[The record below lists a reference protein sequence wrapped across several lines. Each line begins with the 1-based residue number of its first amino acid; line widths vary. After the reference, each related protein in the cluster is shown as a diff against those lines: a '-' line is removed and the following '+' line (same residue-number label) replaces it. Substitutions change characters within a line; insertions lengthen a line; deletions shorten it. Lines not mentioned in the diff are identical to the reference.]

1 MDWAASFSIL
11 TRPGVMTYILTGVL
25 FTVVIAAAAVL
36 VSIVLGSILALVRN
50 YCTGKTRIFKW
61 IATAYIELFRNTPLL
76 LWIFV
81 CLIIC
86 PVPGFLARRMLG
98 LTSVE
103 VQILFR
109 AFVALVLFTS
119 SVIAEII
126 RGGLNSIPKS
136 QFEAARSQGFG
147 FFASMR
153 LIILPQTFKT
163 IIPALFSQ
171 CTTVIKDSSYLAG
184 INVMEF
190 MFSAK
195 VVMGYTSDLNQVL
208 LLYGFVFLLYFVLN
222 FGISLIVRAYQ
233 RRVVAA

>member
-1 MDWAASFSIL
+1 MEIFTQANVTFMLMGFVRTIEISVLAIIFSVIL
-11 TRPGVMTYILTGVL
+11 G
-25 FTVVIAAAAVL
+25 TV
-36 VSIVLGSILALVRN
+36 LALAKQF
-50 YCTGKTRIFKW
+50 CTGKLAIFKW
-61 IATAYIELFRNTPLL
+61 LVSAYIELFRCTPNL
-76 LWIFV
+76 LWILFIYFTV
-81 CLIIC
+81 KGDDIFIS
-86 PVPGFLARRMLG
+86 VLAF
-98 LTSVE
+98 T
-103 VQILFR
+103 I
-109 AFVALVLFTS
+109 FTS
-119 SVIAEII
+119 AVMAEII

-184 INVMEF
+184 INVAEF
-190 MFSAK
+190 MFQSK
-195 VVMGYTSDLNQVL
+195 VVMGYTTNLDQVL
-208 LLYGFVFLLYFVLN
+208 LVYGFVFALYFILN